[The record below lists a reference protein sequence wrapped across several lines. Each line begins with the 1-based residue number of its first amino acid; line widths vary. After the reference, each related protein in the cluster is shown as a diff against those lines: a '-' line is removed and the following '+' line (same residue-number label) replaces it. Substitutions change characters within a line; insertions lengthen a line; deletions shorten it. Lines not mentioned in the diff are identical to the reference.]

1 MEFAGVIG
9 DKKGMQEK
17 MEKAIDYVQA
27 QGDNALY
34 VYLFFTFVGVV
45 CLVPTTPMEFAG
57 GFLFSPQ
64 YGMWGVLFMTSFAKL
79 CANTVSVLIARY
91 VVKDWV
97 HNNLV
102 KNSEL
107 LTMVSQAVKEEPF
120 KMAFLVRGSMV
131 PLCVKNYGLGCMDIG
146 FVPIAC
152 NSCIFTTF
160 YALQN
165 IYVGAACTERKEV
178 FAPKKKAADDGD
190 WSSTIKACLPIAF
203 NVALVIFLVK
213 AVKAQIKKQ
222 KNKIEEQT
230 KEKLSDKKK

>member
-131 PLCVKNYGLGCMDIG
+131 PLCVKNYGLGCMDI
-146 FVPIAC
+146 
-152 NSCIFTTF
+152 
-160 YALQN
+160 
-165 IYVGAACTERKEV
+165 KEV